1 MKVSIV
7 AVVRNAAGTIEE
19 CLQSVASQSHV
30 DVEHIVIDGAST
42 DGTMDVVDRHRD
54 QLAVVVSEPDRGIYD
69 AMNKGI
75 AVATGDVIG
84 TLNAD
89 DRYADTGVLARVT
102 AAFAQSP
109 ALDAVYGDLVYVA
122 RDDPTRIV
130 RYWRSRPYEPGLFER
145 GWMPAHPT
153 FFVRRQVYERHGLFD
168 LDFRIQSDF
177 ELTMRFM
184 AIYGIHTRYL
194 PGVMVRMRMGGVT
207 NNSIGNVVKGNL
219 EAWRACR
226 KHGLK
231 VGPLFIPKKVLSRV
245 PQFFAGR
252 STYGK

>member
-7 AVVRNAAGTIEE
+7 TVVRNAAGTIEE

-89 DRYADTGVLARVT
+89 DRYADTGIYEVEEYEFGAYGRK
-102 AAFAQSP
+102 QY
-109 ALDAVYGDLVYVA
+109 DNVYKDRKY
-122 RDDPTRIV
+122 
-130 RYWRSRPYEPGLFER
+130 R
-145 GWMPAHPT
+145 GRGEGH
-153 FFVRRQVYERHGLFD
+153 YERRHYD
-168 LDFRIQSDF
+168 YDDD
-177 ELTMRFM
+177 
-184 AIYGIHTRYL
+184 
-194 PGVMVRMRMGGVT
+194 
-207 NNSIGNVVKGNL
+207 
-219 EAWRACR
+219 
-226 KHGLK
+226 
-231 VGPLFIPKKVLSRV
+231 
-245 PQFFAGR
+245 
-252 STYGK
+252 